1 MKLLVIRSC
10 KLRRFGVATAG
21 LIAGVTGFAGG
32 GVAAGA
38 IGDRKRSPG
47 AAALVGDCIG
57 LTAGLATVAA
67 TLERILSAGA
77 AILVGDGATCGIVAA
92 GRAAGVVTLAAAA
105 FGAVVGAVTSP
116 GVADPAL
123 SILNFPVESLPQ
135 VERDFSSTFGAAFHA
150 AAMR

>member
-10 KLRRFGVATAG
+10 KLRRSGVATAG
-21 LIAGVTGFAGG
+21 LTAGATGLAGG
-32 GVAAGA
+32 GVTAGA
-38 IGDRKRSPG
+38 IGDLKRSPG
-47 AAALVGDCIG
+47 AAAFVGDCIG
-57 LTAGLATVAA
+57 LTAGLATGAA

-77 AILVGDGATCGIVAA
+77 AALVGDGATCGIVAD
-92 GRAAGVVTLAAAA
+92 GRAAGAATFAAAA
-105 FGAVVGAVTSP
+105 FGAVIGVVIPP